1 METGDSS
8 TPEPLFCPGV
18 LVFRDAWIP
27 QRVSAGQASLWDR
40 PPWDTPLLQGVIIP
54 PTPYLHLEEGGK
66 PLPQIS
72 LGVTAQVPVETVSA
86 ATGSGGGK

>member
-40 PPWDTPLLQGVIIP
+40 PPWGTPLLQGVIIQ